1 MVPVQTSG
9 INPYLKNTAGGSFA
23 NQTYGGTIV
32 GLSTATTI
40 ITKAILVK
48 DINTNDT
55 VNNTL
60 PKLLAGSKTYNTAK
74 ILSAG
79 TFAYNAAKNGTWVL
93 TRVTTTLA
101 GVSKTFL
108 QSMGNVGYAPS
119 LAYFVRDNWV
129 NTTSLF
135 RTAQFSLTGYSTT
148 GTGFNGKIKAR
159 TPWITGPTGT
169 AGADFGT
176 SGSLPSR
183 AYPGEL
189 YILTNFIDY
198 RPATSSNKYYYSPIT
213 GK

>member
-1 MVPVQTSG
+1 MVPNQSV
-9 INPYLKNTAGGSFA
+9 NPYLNNTAGS
-23 NQTYGGTIV
+23 TYTAQRQGGTIV
-32 GLSTATTI
+32 GLTSATTI

-48 DINTNDT
+48 DINTNDIT
-55 VNNTL
+55 NNTL
-60 PKLLAGSKTYNTAK
+60 PKVSSGAKAYNTAK

-108 QSMGNVGYAPS
+108 QSMANVGYAPS
-119 LAYFVRDNWV
+119 LAYYVRNNWV
-129 NTTSLF
+129 DTTSLIRKMQLSF
-135 RTAQFSLTGYSTT
+135 TGYDAS
-148 GTGFNGKIKAR
+148 GSGYAGKIKAR
-159 TPWITGPTGT
+159 TPWITSPTAT
-169 AGADFGT
+169 AGTDFGT
-176 SGSLPSR
+176 SSSLPSR

-198 RPATSSNKYYYSPIT
+198 KPATSSNKYYYSPIT